1 MQLLVDKIPTADF
14 LHRNGRCVKLNSLY
28 RIDMGKES
36 HPSYPMRGCETLSLP
51 YMAGM
56 RKGRKRNVKEG
67 NVKEGNQGNY
77 LTLRLGEKILIER
90 KKSGLS
96 QGQLADMLGVTRQS
110 VSKWESGV
118 SQTKGY

>member
-1 MQLLVDKIPTADF
+1 M
-14 LHRNGRCVKLNSLY
+14 
-28 RIDMGKES
+28 E
-36 HPSYPMRGCETLSLP
+36 
-51 YMAGM
+51 GM

-67 NVKEGNQGNY
+67 NQGNH

-118 SQTKGY
+118 SHS

>member
-1 MQLLVDKIPTADF
+1 
-14 LHRNGRCVKLNSLY
+14 
-28 RIDMGKES
+28 
-36 HPSYPMRGCETLSLP
+36 
-51 YMAGM
+51 MAGM

-67 NVKEGNQGNY
+67 NVKEGNQGNH

-110 VSKWESGV
+110 VSKWESGAAVPELAKLVALAEVFGV
-118 SQTKGY
+118 SLD

>member
-1 MQLLVDKIPTADF
+1 M
-14 LHRNGRCVKLNSLY
+14 
-28 RIDMGKES
+28 E
-36 HPSYPMRGCETLSLP
+36 
-51 YMAGM
+51 GM
-56 RKGRKRNVKEG
+56 RKGRKR